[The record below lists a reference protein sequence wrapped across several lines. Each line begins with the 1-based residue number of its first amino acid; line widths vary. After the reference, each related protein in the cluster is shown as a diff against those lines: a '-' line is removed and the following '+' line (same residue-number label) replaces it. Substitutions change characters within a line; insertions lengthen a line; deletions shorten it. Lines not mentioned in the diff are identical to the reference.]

1 MNFISRLFSKIEA
14 GCAHKDGRLMV
25 GDLILEVNSK
35 DIRKSAYNDVA
46 FLLKTLPQGKVTLKI
61 GRLKTSASASLS
73 NSTNQSANTS
83 KTTSRR
89 NSITNEQVNDNKSAE
104 STSAKTSS
112 KK

>member
-1 MNFISRLFSKIEA
+1 MIIFQIEG

-46 FLLKTLPQGKVTLKI
+46 FLLKTLPQGKVSLKI
-61 GRLKTSASASLS
+61 GRLKTSASASIS
-73 NSTNQSANTS
+73 NSTSQSANTS

-89 NSITNEQVNDNKSAE
+89 NSITNEQVNDNKSAAE
-104 STSAKTSS
+104 STSAKAHS